1 MRPTVTAARFTG
13 VLYLVAGM
21 LGVFTFAYLP
31 RLIIVP
37 GDAAATASNVASH
50 LLAYRLGIIGDVG
63 GQVFLAWLSLA
74 FYDMLGPVDRKLGR
88 LMVVLAVS
96 GAIFEMANVL
106 NLIAPAVLLSHA
118 DSLTAFTQEQLEAGA
133 LAFLEVRSSGLF
145 VAQAFWGL
153 WLLPLGLLV
162 VRSDSFPT
170 AVGWLLVAACFAY
183 LAASATHFLWPA
195 HARMVAL
202 LMQPVEGL
210 GEGATVLWLLVKG
223 VRQGPEVA

>member
-1 MRPTVTAARFTG
+1 MHPTVSAARFTG

-31 RLIIVP
+31 ALIVVP
-37 GDAAATASNVASH
+37 GDAAATAGNVASH
-50 LLAYRLGIIGDVG
+50 LAMYRLGIVADVA

-74 FYDMLGPVDRKLGR
+74 FYDMLSPVDRRLGR
-88 LMVVLAVS
+88 LMVVLAVT
-96 GAIFEMANVL
+96 GAIFEIANVL
-106 NLIAPAVLLSHA
+106 NLIAAAVLLSHA
-118 DSLTAFTQEQLEAGA
+118 DFLAVFSREQLEAGA
-133 LAFLEVRSSGLF
+133 LAFLKVRSGGLF

-162 VRSDSFPT
+162 VRSAFFPT
-170 AVGWLLVAACFAY
+170 VIGWLLMAACFAY
-183 LAASATHFLWPA
+183 LAASSTHFLWPA

-210 GEGATVLWLLVKG
+210 GEGAMVLWLLVRG
-223 VRQGPEVA
+223 VKQERGSA